1 LKVNYYF
8 EFGFLQAI
16 VACRIEWTFFLGN
29 SWEILGKFSNLRV
42 RMPQVKPIRVGQ
54 RTRTEVVAAHL
65 AAHHV
70 SARDL
75 TAGMTEAL
83 LARLPPP
90 PEGLPNYE
98 LPDTGRRGISGLRI
112 QRGRKGVA
120 FVFGGSIKQADGR
133 FKSAEVVLGRWS
145 ADGGGMSLKDARLA
159 AAAKKVEFRAG
170 VDPHVSA
177 PEPSPEQVEAN
188 KPVTLRIA
196 WDMYKAARTGRK
208 KKPLAAST
216 QDEYTRII
224 VTALEAFLDRPLSD
238 FGGDPRELIKHFN
251 SVSERAPGEANTQM
265 RVLRAVWNRAHKV
278 MPDKVPAPPAIWDM
292 NDVEARDAGF
302 VTHEVKQLWRAI
314 ERLKNPQARKSAFVF
329 LLTGL
334 REGAVLPMQKSHINH
349 AEKTLYVPRT
359 KGKTLRLP
367 LSDVAH
373 SLLIALT
380 PENVL
385 LPENPYLFPSLRGP
399 RARSGNELSAGDI
412 HRHIDKVK
420 FDGLAPPEA
429 YVHQR
434 GEDASVHPHVFRHSY
449 RTLATSA
456 HVSEIAIRLLM
467 GHSLRGDVSF
477 DYLTA
482 DLTWLRKAQEEIS
495 AYILEAA
502 GVGANFRFAPDAF
515 TEGQHVAS

>member
-1 LKVNYYF
+1 MSAANL
-8 EFGFLQAI
+8 AI
-16 VACRIEWTFFLGN
+16 VPSGRAKPSRAA
-29 SWEILGKFSNLRV
+29 IL
-42 RMPQVKPIRVGQ
+42 
-54 RTRTEVVAAHL
+54 AAHL
-65 AAHHV
+65 KAHGI
-70 SARDL
+70 SAKQLKDS
-75 TAGMTEAL
+75 MTESL
-83 LARLPPP
+83 MARLPAPP
-90 PEGLPNYE
+90 DGWQFYE
-98 LPDTGRRGISGLRI
+98 LADAGRRSVAGLRL
-112 QRGRKGVA
+112 RHGRLPGVSFILSA
-120 FVFGGSIKQADGR
+120 SIKQSDGR
-133 FKSAEVVLGRWS
+133 FKNAQFVLGKWKP
-145 ADGGGMSLKDARLA
+145 DGSGMGLTKARDEATALKVQL
-159 AAAKKVEFRAG
+159 RAG
-170 VDPHVSA
+170 VDPRVKP
-177 PEPSPEQVEAN
+177 PEPTPEQLEAD
-188 KPVTLRIA
+188 KPITLRMA

-224 VTALEAFLDRPLSD
+224 ETALATFLDRPLSD
-238 FGGDPRELIKHFN
+238 FGSDPRELIKHFN

-292 NDVEARDAGF
+292 NEMEARDAGF
-302 VTHEVKQLWRAI
+302 VTDEVKRLWQAI
-314 ERLKNPQARKSAFVF
+314 DKLENPQARKGAFVF

-334 REGAVLPMQKSHINH
+334 REGAVLPMQKPHINH
-349 AEKTLYVPRT
+349 AEKTLFVPRT

-367 LSDVAH
+367 LSDVAY
-373 SLLIALT
+373 SLLIAPT
-380 PENVL
+380 PENML

-399 RARSGNELSAGDI
+399 RKRKGKDLAAGDI
-412 HRHIDKVK
+412 HRHIDKLK
-420 FDGLAPPEA
+420 YDGMVPPEA

-502 GVGANFRFAPDAF
+502 GVGADFRFAPDAF
-515 TEGQHVAS
+515 TATQDAA

>member
-1 LKVNYYF
+1 
-8 EFGFLQAI
+8 
-16 VACRIEWTFFLGN
+16 
-29 SWEILGKFSNLRV
+29 
-42 RMPQVKPIRVGQ
+42 MPQEKPIRMAH
-54 RTRTEVVAAHL
+54 RTRAEVVAAHL
-65 AAHHV
+65 AAYQI
-70 SARDL
+70 STREL
-75 TAGMTEAL
+75 TAGVTEAL

-90 PEGLPNYE
+90 PEGVPNYE
-98 LPDTGRRGISGLRI
+98 LPDTGRRAVSGLRI

-145 ADGGGMSLKDARLA
+145 AEGAGMSLKDARLA
-159 AAAKKVEFRAG
+159 AAAKRVEFRAG

-177 PEPSPEQVEAN
+177 PAPTPEQAEAN
-188 KPVTLRIA
+188 KPVTLRVA
-196 WDMYKAARTGRK
+196 WDMYKAARTGK
-208 KKPLAAST
+208 KRKPLAAST
-216 QDEYTRII
+216 QDEYKRII

-238 FGGDPRELIKHFN
+238 FGGDPRELIKHFS

-278 MPDKVPAPPAIWDM
+278 IPDKVPAPPAIWDM

-302 VTHEVKQLWRAI
+302 VTHEVKPLWQAI
-314 ERLKNPQARKSAFVF
+314 ERLTNPQARKAAFVF

-334 REGAVLPMQKSHINH
+334 REGAVLPMQQPHINH
-349 AEKTLYVPRT
+349 ADKTLYVPRT

-367 LSDVAH
+367 LSEVVYT
-373 SLLIALT
+373 LLIAPT
-380 PENVL
+380 PQNMW

-399 RARSGNELSAGDI
+399 RGRNAKELSAGDT

-420 FDGLAPPEA
+420 FDGLVPPEA

-495 AYILEAA
+495 AYILNAA
-502 GVGANFRFAPDAF
+502 GVGASFRFAPDAF
-515 TEGQHVAS
+515 TAGQGAP